1 MKVAGRF
8 EASIDNANGRRKKK
22 ERIRVTMKR
31 TRRKRR
37 RATTSEG
44 KRAIETLGGRRTM
57 KSYAEA
63 RLNVKV
69 Q

>member
-1 MKVAGRF
+1 MKVAGRL
-8 EASIDNANGRRKKK
+8 EASIDNVNGRRKKK

-44 KRAIETLGGRRTM
+44 KRTIKTLGRRRTM